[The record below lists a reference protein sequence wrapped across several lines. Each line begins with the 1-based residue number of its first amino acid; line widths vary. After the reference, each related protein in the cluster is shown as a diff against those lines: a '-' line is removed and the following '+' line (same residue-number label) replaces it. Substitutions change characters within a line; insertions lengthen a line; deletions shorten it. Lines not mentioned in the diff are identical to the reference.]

1 MVSITGIILN
11 QRVVNITGT
20 VVSIIRAGGQDASD
34 YTGGKAFEFNDAAIY
49 VLAIKNGAITKVE
62 VMSDI

>member
-1 MVSITGIILN
+1 VVKNAGMTHYTMVNITGMILTNALNGLVNITGIILN

-34 YTGGKAFEFNDAAIY
+34 YTG
-49 VLAIKNGAITKVE
+49 
-62 VMSDI
+62 